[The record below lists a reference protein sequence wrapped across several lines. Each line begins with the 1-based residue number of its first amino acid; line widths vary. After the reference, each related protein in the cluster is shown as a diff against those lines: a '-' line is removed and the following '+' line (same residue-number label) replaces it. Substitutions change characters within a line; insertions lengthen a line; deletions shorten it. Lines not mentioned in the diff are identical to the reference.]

1 MEISANAFRSGLNG
15 IQSGQRRADQA
26 AADIASNTVNPAQQA
41 TQTPPQNQV
50 NPSSQVASVAVPT

>member
-41 TQTPPQNQV
+41 TQTRHKIRSTPARRLP
-50 NPSSQVASVAVPT
+50 SVAVPT